1 MSGAT
6 SPLHTRIWR
15 EEAQADNPFATH
27 TAHCHGYDVYGQML
41 GRASWVDMLYLLFKG
56 QAPSPAQARLL
67 EALAL
72 ALANPGPRDP
82 MVHAA
87 MCGGVGGSHAAASL
101 IAALAVGAGQSGG
114 ARDVRLA
121 MDAWLQ
127 WDATRAGDT
136 AAQVTAQIAC
146 LIAHDMPPWLAT
158 SDSGWPEREHP
169 AGFDPHG
176 VSTPGIVVQAL
187 QTLAGMGVGPRL
199 SWLREHLGAL
209 EAAAAMPLAMSG
221 LAAAAFADLGFTPM
235 EGEMLH
241 LLLRLPG
248 TAAHALEQQT
258 TYGFKRF
265 PYPPV
270 DLQDD
275 PLVNPTQESVT

>member
-1 MSGAT
+1 MSGAS
-6 SPLHTRIWR
+6 SPLHTRIWQ

-27 TAHCHGYDVYGQML
+27 TACCHGYDVYGQML

-56 QAPSPAQARLL
+56 EAPSPAQARLL

-121 MDAWLQ
+121 MDAWLR
-127 WDATRAGDT
+127 WDAASIDDH
-136 AAQVTAQIAC
+136 AAKVTC
-146 LIAHDMPPWLAT
+146 LISHEMPTWLAT
-158 SDSGWPEREHP
+158 SDSGWPAREHP

-176 VSTPGIVVQAL
+176 ASTAGIVLKAL
-187 QTLAGMGVGPRL
+187 RTLAGMGVGPRL
-199 SWLREHLGAL
+199 TWLLTHLGPL
-209 EAAAAMPLAMSG
+209 QAAASMPLAMTG

-258 TYGFKRF
+258 AYGFKRF

-275 PLVNPTQESVT
+275 PLVSRPQESVA

>member
-1 MSGAT
+1 MSGAS
-6 SPLHTRIWR
+6 SPLHTRIWQ

-41 GRASWVDMLYLLFKG
+41 GRASWVDMLYLLFKA

-114 ARDVRLA
+114 AREVRLA
-121 MDAWLQ
+121 MDAWLR
-127 WDATRAGDT
+127 WDATPVDDPA
-136 AAQVTAQIAC
+136 AQIAC
-146 LIAHDMPPWLAT
+146 LIAHDMPLWLAT

-176 VSTPGIVVQAL
+176 VSTAGIVLKALQAL
-187 QTLAGMGVGPRL
+187 ASMGVGPRL
-199 SWLREHLGAL
+199 SWLGEHLCAL
-209 EAAAAMPLAMSG
+209 EAAASMPLAMTG

-258 TYGFKRF
+258 LYGFKRF

-275 PLVNPTQESVT
+275 PLVRQPQETTA

>member
-1 MSGAT
+1 MSGT
-6 SPLHTRIWR
+6 SSPLHTRIWQ

-27 TAHCHGYDVYGQML
+27 TAFCHGYDVYGQML

-56 QAPSPAQARLL
+56 EAPSPAQARLL
-67 EALAL
+67 DALAL

-114 ARDVRLA
+114 ARDVLLA
-121 MDAWLQ
+121 MDAWLK
-127 WDATRAGDT
+127 WDAAATDDQ
-136 AAQVTAQIAC
+136 AAQVAC

-158 SDSGWPEREHP
+158 SDSGWPAREHP

-176 VSTPGIVVQAL
+176 VSTAGILLQAL

-199 SWLREHLGAL
+199 VWLLDHLGAL
-209 EAAAAMPLAMSG
+209 EAAASMPLAMTG

-258 TYGFKRF
+258 VYGFKRF

-275 PLVNPTQESVT
+275 PLVNPAKERVA

>member
-1 MSGAT
+1 MSGSS
-6 SPLHTRIWR
+6 SPLHTRIWQ
-15 EEAQADNPFATH
+15 EEAHADNPFATH
-27 TAHCHGYDVYGQML
+27 TAYCHGYDVHGQML

-56 QAPSPAQARLL
+56 EAPSPAQARLL

-121 MDAWLQ
+121 MDAWLH
-127 WDATRAGDT
+127 WDAVPIDDHAN
-136 AAQVTAQIAC
+136 QIAC

-176 VSTPGIVVQAL
+176 VSTAGIVLKAL
-187 QTLAGMGVGPRL
+187 RALAGMGVGPRL
-199 SWLREHLGAL
+199 SWLLEHLGAL
-209 EAAAAMPLAMSG
+209 EAAASMPLAMTG

-258 TYGFKRF
+258 AYGFKRF

-275 PLVNPTQESVT
+275 PLVSSPQESVA

>member
-1 MSGAT
+1 MSGSS
-6 SPLHTRIWR
+6 SPLHTRIWQ
-15 EEAQADNPFATH
+15 EEAHADNPFATH
-27 TAHCHGYDVYGQML
+27 TAYCHGYDVHGQML
-41 GRASWVDMLYLLFKG
+41 GRASWVDMLYLLFRG
-56 QAPSPAQARLL
+56 EAPSPAQARQL

-121 MDAWLQ
+121 MDAWLH
-127 WDATRAGDT
+127 WDAASIDDQ
-136 AAQVTAQIAC
+136 AAQVAC

-176 VSTPGIVVQAL
+176 VSTAGIVLKAL
-187 QTLAGMGVGPRL
+187 RALAGMGVGPRL
-199 SWLREHLGAL
+199 TWLREHLGAL
-209 EAAAAMPLAMSG
+209 EAAASMPLAMTG

-258 TYGFKRF
+258 VYGFKRF

-275 PLVNPTQESVT
+275 PLASHPQESVA

>member
-1 MSGAT
+1 MSGSS
-6 SPLHTRIWR
+6 SPLHTSIWQ
-15 EEAQADNPFATH
+15 EEAHADNPFATH
-27 TAHCHGYDVYGQML
+27 TAYCHGYDVYGQML

-56 QAPSPAQARLL
+56 EAPSPAQARQL

-87 MCGGVGGSHAAASL
+87 MSGGVGGSHAAASL

-121 MDAWLQ
+121 MDAWRH
-127 WDATRAGDT
+127 WDAASIDDH
-136 AAQVTAQIAC
+136 AAQITC

-176 VSTPGIVVQAL
+176 VSTAGIVLKAL
-187 QTLAGMGVGPRL
+187 QTLAGMSVGPRL
-199 SWLREHLGAL
+199 TWLREHLASL
-209 EAAAAMPLAMSG
+209 EAAASMPLAMTG

-248 TAAHALEQQT
+248 TASHALEQQT
-258 TYGFKRF
+258 VHGFKRF

-275 PLVNPTQESVT
+275 PLVSRAQESVA

>member
-1 MSGAT
+1 MSGAS
-6 SPLHTRIWR
+6 SPLHTRIWQ

-56 QAPSPAQARLL
+56 QAPSPAQARQLD
-67 EALAL
+67 ALAL
-72 ALANPGPRDP
+72 ELANPGPRDP

-121 MDAWLQ
+121 MDAWLR
-127 WDATRAGDT
+127 WDAAPINDL
-136 AAQVTAQIAC
+136 AAQLAC
-146 LIAHDMPPWLAT
+146 LIAHGMPPWLAT
-158 SDSGWPEREHP
+158 SDSGWPKREHP

-176 VSTPGIVVQAL
+176 VSTAGIVLKAL

-199 SWLREHLGAL
+199 TWLREHLGAL
-209 EAAAAMPLAMSG
+209 EAAASMPLAMTG

-258 TYGFKRF
+258 VYGFKRF

-275 PLVNPTQESVT
+275 PLVRRPQESGA

>member
-1 MSGAT
+1 MSGSS

-27 TAHCHGYDVYGQML
+27 TAYCHGYDVHGQML

-56 QAPSPAQARLL
+56 QAPSPAQARLFD
-67 EALAL
+67 ALAL

-121 MDAWLQ
+121 MDAWLH
-127 WDATRAGDT
+127 WDAVPIDDHA
-136 AAQVTAQIAC
+136 AQIAC

-176 VSTPGIVVQAL
+176 VSTAGIVLKAL
-187 QTLAGMGVGPRL
+187 RALAGMGVGPRL
-199 SWLREHLGAL
+199 TWLLEHLGAL
-209 EAAAAMPLAMSG
+209 EAAASMPLAMTG

-248 TAAHALEQQT
+248 AAAHALEQQT
-258 TYGFKRF
+258 VYGFKRF

-275 PLVNPTQESVT
+275 PLVHPAQESTT

>member
-1 MSGAT
+1 MSGAS
-6 SPLHTRIWR
+6 SPLHTRIWQ

-56 QAPSPAQARLL
+56 QAPSPAKARLL

-121 MDAWLQ
+121 MDAWLR
-127 WDATRAGDT
+127 WDAATDDDQ
-136 AAQVTAQIAC
+136 AARIAC
-146 LIAHDMPPWLAT
+146 LIAHDMPTWLAT
-158 SDSGWPEREHP
+158 SDSGWPQREHP

-176 VSTPGIVVQAL
+176 VSTPGIVLKAL

-199 SWLREHLGAL
+199 TWLGEHLGSL
-209 EAAAAMPLAMSG
+209 EAAASMPLAMTG
-221 LAAAAFADLGFTPM
+221 LAAAAFADLGFTPL

-258 TYGFKRF
+258 AYGFKRF

-275 PLVNPTQESVT
+275 PLVSPPQETVT

>member
-1 MSGAT
+1 MSGSS
-6 SPLHTRIWR
+6 SPLHTRIWQ
-15 EEAQADNPFATH
+15 EEPQADNPFATH

-121 MDAWLQ
+121 MDAWLR
-127 WDATRAGDT
+127 WDA
-136 AAQVTAQIAC
+136 AAVDDQAAQIAC
-146 LIAHDMPPWLAT
+146 LIAHDMPAWLAT
-158 SDSGWPEREHP
+158 SDSGWPAREHP

-176 VSTPGIVVQAL
+176 VSTAGIVLKAL
-187 QTLAGMGVGPRL
+187 QALAGMGVGPRL
-199 SWLREHLGAL
+199 SWLQAQLGAL
-209 EAAAAMPLAMSG
+209 EAAASMPLAMSG

-258 TYGFKRF
+258 VYGFKRF

-275 PLVNPTQESVT
+275 PLVSRPQESVA

>member
-1 MSGAT
+1 MSGP
-6 SPLHTRIWR
+6 SSSLHTRIWR
-15 EEAQADNPFATH
+15 EDAQADNPFATRA
-27 TAHCHGYDVYGQML
+27 AHCHGYDVYGQML
-41 GRASWVDMLYLLFKG
+41 GRARWVDLLYLLFKG

-67 EALAL
+67 DALAL

-87 MCGGVGGSHAAASL
+87 MSGGVGGSHAAASL

-121 MDAWLQ
+121 MDAWQ
-127 WDATRAGDT
+127 HWVAAPTGDLG
-136 AAQVTAQIAC
+136 ARIAC
-146 LIAHDMPPWLAT
+146 LIAHDSPPWLAP

-176 VSTPGIVVQAL
+176 VSTAGIVIQAL

-199 SWLREHLGAL
+199 SWLHEHLGAL
-209 EAAAAMPLAMSG
+209 EAAATLPLAMTG

-248 TAAHALEQQT
+248 AAAHALEQQT
-258 TYGFKRF
+258 VYGFKRF
-265 PYPPV
+265 PYPPI

-275 PLVNPTQESVT
+275 PLVKRAEESVA

>member
-1 MSGAT
+1 MSGGS
-6 SPLHTRIWR
+6 SPLHTRIWQ

-27 TAHCHGYDVYGQML
+27 TAYCHGYDVHGQML
-41 GRASWVDMLYLLFKG
+41 GRATWVDMLYLLFKG
-56 QAPSPAQARLL
+56 EAPSPTQARMLDG
-67 EALAL
+67 LAL

-114 ARDVRLA
+114 AREVRLA
-121 MDAWLQ
+121 MVAWADCFRDGSAPADTGQAIARLLQ
-127 WDATRAGDT
+127 
-136 AAQVTAQIAC
+136 
-146 LIAHDMPPWLAT
+146 HDMPQWLAT
-158 SDSGWPEREHP
+158 SDAGWPQREHP

-176 VSTPGIVVQAL
+176 ASTPGIVLKTLSAL
-187 QTLAGMGVGPRL
+187 AEMRAGPRL
-199 SWLREHLGAL
+199 PWLLAHRTAL
-209 EAAAAMPLAMSG
+209 ETAAGMPLAMTG
-221 LAAAAFADLGFTPM
+221 VAAAAFTDLGFDPM
-235 EGEMLH
+235 QGEMLH

-248 TAAHALEQQT
+248 AAAHALEQQT
-258 TYGFKRF
+258 SYGFKRF

-275 PLVNPTQESVT
+275 PLHNHNRETRP

>member
-1 MSGAT
+1 MSGAS
-6 SPLHTRIWR
+6 SPLHTRIWQ
-15 EEAQADNPFATH
+15 EEAHADNPFATH
-27 TAHCHGYDVYGQML
+27 TAYCHGYDVYGQML
-41 GRASWVDMLYLLFKG
+41 GRASWVAMLYLLFKG
-56 QAPSPAQARLL
+56 QAPSPAQARQL

-121 MDAWLQ
+121 MDAWLR
-127 WDATRAGDT
+127 WDAISIDDHA
-136 AAQVTAQIAC
+136 AQIAS

-176 VSTPGIVVQAL
+176 VSTAGIVLKAL
-187 QTLAGMGVGPRL
+187 HTLAGMGVGPRL
-199 SWLREHLGAL
+199 RWLREHLGSL
-209 EAAAAMPLAMSG
+209 QAAASMPLSMTG

-258 TYGFKRF
+258 VYGFKRF

-275 PLVNPTQESVT
+275 PLVNRPQESVA

>member
-6 SPLHTRIWR
+6 SPLHTRIWQ

-27 TAHCHGYDVYGQML
+27 TACCHGYDVYGQML
-41 GRASWVDMLYLLFKG
+41 GRATWVDMLYLLFKG

-67 EALAL
+67 ESLAL

-87 MCGGVGGSHAAASL
+87 MSGGVGGSHAAASL

-121 MDAWLQ
+121 MDAWLH
-127 WDATRAGDT
+127 WDATSTDDHA
-136 AAQVTAQIAC
+136 AQIAC

-176 VSTPGIVVQAL
+176 VSTAGIVLKAL
-187 QTLAGMGVGPRL
+187 QALAGMGVGPRL
-199 SWLREHLGAL
+199 TWLREHLGSL
-209 EAAAAMPLAMSG
+209 EAAASMPLAMTG

-248 TAAHALEQQT
+248 AAAHALEQQT
-258 TYGFKRF
+258 AYGFKRF

-275 PLVNPTQESVT
+275 PLVKRPQESAA

>member
-1 MSGAT
+1 MSGSS
-6 SPLHTRIWR
+6 SPLHTRIWQ

-27 TAHCHGYDVYGQML
+27 TACCHGYDVYGQML
-41 GRASWVDMLYLLFKG
+41 GRATWVEMLYLLFKG

-87 MCGGVGGSHAAASL
+87 MSGGVGGSHAAASL

-121 MDAWLQ
+121 MDAWLH
-127 WDATRAGDT
+127 WDAAPIDDH
-136 AAQVTAQIAC
+136 AAQLAC

-176 VSTPGIVVQAL
+176 VRTAGIVLKALQAL
-187 QTLAGMGVGPRL
+187 ASMRVGPRL
-199 SWLREHLGAL
+199 SWLREHLGSL
-209 EAAAAMPLAMSG
+209 EAAASMPLAMTG

-248 TAAHALEQQT
+248 AAAHALEQQT
-258 TYGFKRF
+258 VYGFKRF

-275 PLVNPTQESVT
+275 PLVSRPQESVA

>member
-1 MSGAT
+1 MSAAS
-6 SPLHTRIWR
+6 SPLHTRIWH

-27 TAHCHGYDVYGQML
+27 TAFCHGHDVYGQML

-56 QAPSPAQARLL
+56 EAPSPAQARLL

-121 MDAWLQ
+121 MDAWQ
-127 WDATRAGDT
+127 RWDAASTDDDATRIT
-136 AAQVTAQIAC
+136 C
-146 LIAHDMPPWLAT
+146 LIDHEMPAWLAT

-176 VSTPGIVVQAL
+176 VSTAGIALKAL

-199 SWLREHLGAL
+199 PWLLANLGPAQ
-209 EAAAAMPLAMSG
+209 AAASMPLAMTG
-221 LAAAAFADLGFTPM
+221 VAAAAFADLGFTPM

-258 TYGFKRF
+258 VYGFKRF

-270 DLQDD
+270 ELQDD
-275 PLVNPTQESVT
+275 PLVSRTQESAA

>member
-1 MSGAT
+1 MSGAS

-114 ARDVRLA
+114 AREVRLA
-121 MDAWLQ
+121 MGAWLQ
-127 WDATRAGDT
+127 WDAAPVDDT
-136 AAQVTAQIAC
+136 PSRIAC
-146 LIAHDMPPWLAT
+146 LIDHKMPAWLAT

-176 VSTPGIVVQAL
+176 VSTAGIVLKAL

-199 SWLREHLGAL
+199 TWLVEHLGAL
-209 EAAAAMPLAMSG
+209 AAAASMPLAMTG

-248 TAAHALEQQT
+248 AAAHALEQQT
-258 TYGFKRF
+258 VYGFKRF

-275 PLVNPTQESVT
+275 PLVSQAQESTT

>member
-1 MSGAT
+1 MSGT
-6 SPLHTRIWR
+6 SSPLHTRIWQ
-15 EEAQADNPFATH
+15 EEAHADNPFATH

-41 GRASWVDMLYLLFKG
+41 GRATWVDMLYLLFKG
-56 QAPSPAQARLL
+56 EAPSPAQARQL

-114 ARDVRLA
+114 AREVRLA
-121 MDAWLQ
+121 MDAWLR
-127 WDATRAGDT
+127 WDAASIDDHATK
-136 AAQVTAQIAC
+136 IAC

-176 VSTPGIVVQAL
+176 VSTAGIVLKAL
-187 QTLAGMGVGPRL
+187 RALAGMGAGPRL
-199 SWLREHLGAL
+199 TWLGEHLGAL
-209 EAAAAMPLAMSG
+209 EAAASMPLAMTG

-248 TAAHALEQQT
+248 AAAHALEQQT
-258 TYGFKRF
+258 VYGFKRF

-275 PLVNPTQESVT
+275 PLVSRPQESVA

>member
-1 MSGAT
+1 MSGSS
-6 SPLHTRIWR
+6 SPLHTRIWQ
-15 EEAQADNPFATH
+15 EEAHADNPFATH
-27 TAHCHGYDVYGQML
+27 TAYCHGYDVHGQML

-56 QAPSPAQARLL
+56 QAPSPAQARQL

-121 MDAWLQ
+121 MDAWLH
-127 WDATRAGDT
+127 WDAASIDDQ
-136 AAQVTAQIAC
+136 AAQLAC

-176 VSTPGIVVQAL
+176 VSTAGIVLKAL
-187 QTLAGMGVGPRL
+187 RALAGMGVGPRL
-199 SWLREHLGAL
+199 TWLREHLGAL
-209 EAAAAMPLAMSG
+209 EAAASIAAGHDRPGSSG
-221 LAAAAFADLGFTPM
+221 FCRPG
-235 EGEMLH
+235 LH
-241 LLLRLPG
+241 
-248 TAAHALEQQT
+248 AHGRRDA
-258 TYGFKRF
+258 
-265 PYPPV
+265 PPV
-270 DLQDD
+270 ASAARHSGARAGAANGVRLQAL
-275 PLVNPTQESVT
+275 PLPAG

>member
-1 MSGAT
+1 MSGAS
-6 SPLHTRIWR
+6 SPLHTRIWQ

-41 GRASWVDMLYLLFKG
+41 GRASWVDMLYLLFKA

-114 ARDVRLA
+114 AREVRLA
-121 MDAWLQ
+121 MDAWLR
-127 WDATRAGDT
+127 WDATPVDDPA
-136 AAQVTAQIAC
+136 AQIAC

-176 VSTPGIVVQAL
+176 VSTAGIVLKALQAL
-187 QTLAGMGVGPRL
+187 ASMGVGPRL
-199 SWLREHLGAL
+199 SWLGEHLCAL
-209 EAAAAMPLAMSG
+209 EAAASMPLAMTG

-248 TAAHALEQQT
+248 TAAHALEQET
-258 TYGFKRF
+258 LYGFKRF

-275 PLVNPTQESVT
+275 PLVRQPQETTA